1 MSAKGR
7 QFWNGKLV
15 WVTGASSGIG
25 EALVRHLDPLGARL
39 VLSARREGRL
49 EAVRAS
55 LSHPDRH
62 RVLPLDMTDTGAFP
76 EAVAAVEGDGG
87 LDVLV
92 HNAGISQRSRALE
105 TDIEVDRRLMEVN
118 YLGPVAL
125 TKAALPGMIERG
137 GGRLVVVSSLVG
149 RMATPVRS
157 GYSASKHA
165 LHGFFEALRAET
177 HDSGIRITL
186 ACPGFVRTE
195 ISLNALTADGSP
207 QGTMDRGQEEGMAPE
222 ECARRI
228 ARAAERGKAEVWIG
242 GKEVWAVYLAR
253 FFPGLY
259 RYLVRRLEV
268 T

>member
-1 MSAKGR
+1 MSS
-7 QFWNGKLV
+7 GKQAWDGTHV
-15 WVTGASSGIG
+15 WITGASSGIG

-39 VLSARREGRL
+39 VLSARRQGRL

-62 RVLPLDMTDTGAFP
+62 RVLPLDVAKTDAFP
-76 EAVAAVEGDGG
+76 EAVAAVEEGGG

-92 HNAGISQRSRALE
+92 HNAGISQRSLALE
-105 TDIEVDRRLMEVN
+105 TEVEVDRRLMEVN
-118 YLGPVAL
+118 YFGPVAL
-125 TKAALPGMIERG
+125 TKAVLPRMVERG

-149 RMATPVRS
+149 KIATPVRS

-195 ISLNALTADGSP
+195 ISLHALTADGSP
-207 QGTMDRGQEEGMAPE
+207 QGSMDRGQERGMAPE

-228 ARAAERGKAEVWIG
+228 ARAAERGKPEVLIG
-242 GKEVWAVYLAR
+242 GKEVWAVHLAR
-253 FFPGLY
+253 FFPGIY
-259 RYLVRRLEV
+259 RRLVRRLEV